1 MMIRRHLGSLLRPL
15 THSGLALLVV
25 GCSASSGAGDSGAV
39 TPQPPPAAAT
49 PAAPTEPA
57 PAASGVNLDTVRAG
71 RFDNGKMW
79 TFEYPPLDYFQE
91 SYGFAPDSA
100 WFERARLGALRL
112 PNCSASFVSPN
123 GLVMTN
129 HHCAREGVTE
139 VARAG
144 ETLLDDGFYARSLE
158 DERVWEETYV
168 DQLIKIIDVSDE
180 VLPVAADA
188 RQATL
193 DRISERIAGEYGGEE
208 AGIVVEMIALWN
220 GARYSAYVFR
230 RYDDVRVVFAPE
242 LNLGK
247 FGGDPDNFTYP
258 RYTLDMS
265 FLRVYDESGDPLK
278 SDNFFRWSERGVEQ
292 GDAVLIIGNPGTT
305 NRLQTVAQLEY
316 RRDFGE
322 RAVYLLFQTRAKAL
336 RAYYAENPQEGD
348 SIDVRN
354 DIALLANFDKFYGGV
369 WQGLQDPVLMARRR
383 DSEREFRAAIE
394 SDSALNAEFAGLFD
408 RMAETQSEKAE
419 FAADYGAFV
428 ALGSATFTSAILL
441 RGFHAF
447 QYVAGRDRGAPAEAL
462 EPLRDQ
468 LLGVEDQPNGLQAR
482 MLAARLRDF
491 QKYLEDDSDIVR
503 EILQGRDAET
513 AAKEIVDGSVLAQS
527 TSAAQAVED
536 GSLTM
541 DDPALQLV
549 AAFIARVGAYQAG
562 FTSLLGE
569 EGEIAAELGRA
580 RFEVYGTSIPPDATF
595 SLRIADGVVTS
606 YEYNGTEAPVYT
618 TYYGLYDHYYSY
630 RGRTDWD
637 LPERWLN
644 PPASF
649 DLSTPLNFVMTADII
664 GGNSGSPVLNLD
676 LEVVGLV
683 FDGNIESLPGDFIYV
698 PTSNRSVA
706 VDARGILEALRAMY
720 DADRLVLELTTGR
733 LATTDAE
740 ADAALVGN

>member
-1 MMIRRHLGSLLRPL
+1 MKN
-15 THSGLALLVV
+15 
-25 GCSASSGAGDSGAV
+25 CAG
-39 TPQPPPAAAT
+39 
-49 PAAPTEPA
+49 
-57 PAASGVNLDTVRAG
+57 
-71 RFDNGKMW
+71 
-79 TFEYPPLDYFQE
+79 
-91 SYGFAPDSA
+91 
-100 WFERARLGALRL
+100 
-112 PNCSASFVSPN
+112 
-123 GLVMTN
+123 
-129 HHCAREGVTE
+129 
-139 VARAG
+139 
-144 ETLLDDGFYARSLE
+144 
-158 DERVWEETYV
+158 
-168 DQLIKIIDVSDE
+168 
-180 VLPVAADA
+180 
-188 RQATL
+188 
-193 DRISERIAGEYGGEE
+193 
-208 AGIVVEMIALWN
+208 
-220 GARYSAYVFR
+220 
-230 RYDDVRVVFAPE
+230 
-242 LNLGK
+242 
-247 FGGDPDNFTYP
+247 
-258 RYTLDMS
+258 
-265 FLRVYDESGDPLK
+265 
-278 SDNFFRWSERGVEQ
+278 
-292 GDAVLIIGNPGTT
+292 
-305 NRLQTVAQLEY
+305 
-316 RRDFGE
+316 
-322 RAVYLLFQTRAKAL
+322 
-336 RAYYAENPQEGD
+336 
-348 SIDVRN
+348 
-354 DIALLANFDKFYGGV
+354 
-369 WQGLQDPVLMARRR
+369 
-383 DSEREFRAAIE
+383 
-394 SDSALNAEFAGLFD
+394 
-408 RMAETQSEKAE
+408 
-419 FAADYGAFV
+419 
-428 ALGSATFTSAILL
+428 AILS
-441 RGFHAF
+441 RI
-447 QYVAGRDRGAPAEAL
+447 R
-462 EPLRDQ
+462 
-468 LLGVEDQPNGLQAR
+468 
-482 MLAARLRDF
+482 ARLRDF

-513 AAKEIVDGSVLAQS
+513 AAKEIVDGSALAQS